1 MTRPGLLQ
9 RFLNLDRRWI
19 FLLEAAVV
27 VIALVGPSG
36 VGVRITKPVNDFYR
50 VIHQSD
56 PSKPLLVAVDTPP
69 AGLPELEP
77 MIVTI
82 LRHAFSRG
90 QPVILISLDI
100 EGVAIAERLLNQVTG
115 EINAQAQKAGR
126 PEPLE
131 SGVDYA
137 LLGFRAG
144 YSSVIIGL
152 GEEIRGVFPTDYYGT
167 PLDAMP
173 LFRDTHSYDDMAAAI
188 DISWSSTPEDW
199 IAFAG
204 GPYGIPILVGCT
216 AVSAPQYYAYLQTG
230 QMAGL
235 LGGLK
240 GAAEYERITN
250 NPGSAGRGMVA
261 QLGVHA
267 LLVLAILLGNVA
279 FFADRFI
286 SSRRP
291 LSSTGPKGTDNSGA

>member
-1 MTRPGLLQ
+1 MTRPSLLQ
-9 RFLNLDRRWI
+9 RFLNLDRRWM

-27 VIALVGPSG
+27 VFALVGPFG
-36 VGVRITKPVNDFYR
+36 IGVRITKPVNDFYR

-90 QPVILISLDI
+90 QPVILISLQM
-100 EGVAIAERLLNQVTG
+100 EGVAISERLLNQVTG
-115 EINAQAQKAGR
+115 EINDRVLQTGR
-126 PEPLE
+126 GEQLK

-144 YSSVIIGL
+144 FSSVIISL
-152 GEEIRGVFPTDYYGT
+152 GEEIRSVFPNDFYGT
-167 PLDAMP
+167 PLETMP
-173 LFRDTHSYDDMAAAI
+173 LFQDTHNYDDMAAAI
-188 DISWSSTPEDW
+188 DISWSSTPEAW
-199 IAFAG
+199 VEYAG
-204 GPYGIPILVGCT
+204 VTYGVPILVGCT

-267 LLVLAILLGNVA
+267 LLVLAIVLGNLA
-279 FFADRFI
+279 FFADRFM

-291 LSSTGPKGTDNSGA
+291 PSSTGPTETDNLGA

>member
-1 MTRPGLLQ
+1 MARPTFFQ
-9 RFLNLDRRWI
+9 RVLNIDRRYV

-27 VIALVGPSG
+27 IFALIGPFR
-36 VGVRITKPVNDFYR
+36 VGVRITKPVNDFYK
-50 VIHQSD
+50 VLDQSD
-56 PSKPLLVAVDTPP
+56 HSEPILLAVDTPP

-77 MIVTI
+77 MIIAI
-82 LRHAFSRG
+82 LRQAFNRG
-90 QPVILISLDI
+90 QPVIIISLQM
-100 EGVAIAERLLNQVTG
+100 EGVAISERLLNGVVAEFNARHAEVGTG
-115 EINAQAQKAGR
+115 EQLTA
-126 PEPLE
+126 
-131 SGVDYA
+131 GVDYA

-144 YSSVIIGL
+144 FGAVIISL
-152 GEEIRGVFPTDYYGT
+152 GEEIRNVFPADFYGT
-167 PLDAMP
+167 PLNAMP
-173 LFRDTHSYDDMAAAI
+173 LFRDVHNYDDMAVAI
-188 DISWSSTPEDW
+188 DISWSATPEAW

-250 NPGSAGRGMVA
+250 SPGSAGRGMVA

-267 LLVLAILLGNVA
+267 LIVAMIILGNVA
-279 FFADRFI
+279 YFVNRFMKK
-286 SSRRP
+286 RRP
-291 LSSTGPKGTDNSGA
+291 QGSSEA

>member
-1 MTRPGLLQ
+1 MARPTLLQ
-9 RFLNLDRRWI
+9 RVLSLDRRYV
-19 FLLEAAVV
+19 FLLEAVV
-27 VIALVGPSG
+27 VIFALVGPFR
-36 VGVRITKPVNDFYR
+36 VGVRITKPVSDFNR
-50 VIHQSD
+50 VLNLSD
-56 PSKPLLVAVDTPP
+56 PSEPILLAVDTPP

-77 MIVTI
+77 MIVAI
-82 LRHAFSRG
+82 LRQAFSRG
-90 QPVILISLDI
+90 QPVIIISLQM
-100 EGVAIAERLLNQVTG
+100 EGVAISERLLNGVVA
-115 EINAQAQKAGR
+115 EFNAQQAEVGAS
-126 PEPLE
+126 EPLTV
-131 SGVDYA
+131 GVDYA

-144 YSSVIIGL
+144 FSAVIISL
-152 GEEIRGVFPTDYYGT
+152 GEEIRNVFPADFYGT

-173 LFRDTHSYDDMAAAI
+173 LFSEVHNYDDMAVAI
-188 DISWSSTPEDW
+188 DISWSATPESW

-267 LLVLAILLGNVA
+267 FIVAMIVLGNVA
-279 FFADRFI
+279 YFV
-286 SSRRP
+286 SRRRGRR
-291 LSSTGPKGTDNSGA
+291 LD

>member
-1 MTRPGLLQ
+1 MAGTGILQ

-27 VIALVGPSG
+27 VFALVGPFG

-50 VIHQSD
+50 VIAQSD

-77 MIVTI
+77 MVVAI

-90 QPVILISLDI
+90 QPVILISLQM
-100 EGVAIAERLLNQVTG
+100 EGVAISERILNQVTS
-115 EINAQAQKAGR
+115 EMNERNLRTGR
-126 PEPLE
+126 GEPLE

-144 YSSVIIGL
+144 FSSVIISL
-152 GEEIRGVFPTDYYGT
+152 GEEIRNVFPNDFYGT

-173 LFRDTHSYDDMAAAI
+173 LFQNTHNYGDMAAAV
-188 DISWSSTPEDW
+188 DISWSSTPEAW
-199 IAFAG
+199 IEFAG
-204 GPYGIPILVGCT
+204 VPFGVPILVGCT

-267 LLVLAILLGNVA
+267 LLVLAIVLGNVA
-279 FFADRFI
+279 FFADRFMN
-286 SSRRP
+286 SRRP
-291 LSSTGPKGTDNSGA
+291 

>member
-1 MTRPGLLQ
+1 MASSGLQ

-19 FLLEAAVV
+19 FLLEAVV
-27 VIALVGPSG
+27 VILALVGPFS
-36 VGVRITKPVNDFYR
+36 VGVKITKPVDDFYR

-77 MIVTI
+77 MIVAI

-90 QPVILISLDI
+90 QPVILISLQM
-100 EGVAIAERLLNQVTG
+100 EGVAISERLLNQVTG
-115 EINAQAQKAGR
+115 EINDRVSRTGR
-126 PEPLE
+126 GEPLE

-144 YSSVIIGL
+144 FSSVIISL
-152 GEEIRGVFPTDYYGT
+152 GEEIRNVFPTDFYGT

-173 LFRDTHSYDDMAAAI
+173 LFDNTHNYDDMAAAV
-188 DISWSSTPEDW
+188 DISWSSTPEAW
-199 IAFAG
+199 VEYAG
-204 GPYGIPILVGCT
+204 VTFGVPILVGCT

-250 NPGSAGRGMVA
+250 NPGAAGRGMVA

-267 LLVLAILLGNVA
+267 LLVLAIVLGNIA
-279 FFADRFI
+279 FFADRFMKARQP
-286 SSRRP
+286 SPSP
-291 LSSTGPKGTDNSGA
+291 GPTGTDSRGA

>member
-1 MTRPGLLQ
+1 MARPTLLQ
-9 RFLNLDRRWI
+9 RILSLDRRYI

-27 VIALVGPSG
+27 IFALVGPFR
-36 VGVRITKPVNDFYR
+36 VGVRITKPVNDFCS
-50 VIHQSD
+50 VLNLSD
-56 PSKPLLVAVDTPP
+56 SSKPILLAVDTPP

-77 MIVTI
+77 MIISI
-82 LRHAFSRG
+82 LRQAFNRG
-90 QPVILISLDI
+90 QPIILISLQM
-100 EGVAIAERLLNQVTG
+100 EGVAISERLLNGVVA
-115 EINAQAQKAGR
+115 EFNAQHAEAGAS
-126 PEPLE
+126 EPLKA
-131 SGVDYA
+131 GVDYA
-137 LLGFRAG
+137 LLGYRAG
-144 YSSVIIGL
+144 FSAVIISL
-152 GEEIRGVFPTDYYGT
+152 GEEIRNVFPADFYGT

-173 LFRDTHSYDDMAAAI
+173 LFNEVHNYDDMAVAI
-188 DISWSSTPEDW
+188 DISWSATPESW

-261 QLGVHA
+261 QFGVHTLIVA
-267 LLVLAILLGNVA
+267 MIILGNVA
-279 FFADRFI
+279 YFVNLFKKK
-286 SSRRP
+286 RRP
-291 LSSTGPKGTDNSGA
+291 QGSSGA

>member
-1 MTRPGLLQ
+1 MASSGLQ
-9 RFLNLDRRWI
+9 RLLNLDRRWI
-19 FLLEAAVV
+19 FLIEAVV
-27 VIALVGPSG
+27 VVLALVGPFS
-36 VGVRITKPVNDFYR
+36 VGVKITKPVDDFYR

-56 PSKPLLVAVDTPP
+56 PSKPILLAVDTPP

-77 MIVTI
+77 MIVAI
-82 LRHAFSRG
+82 LRHAFGRG
-90 QPVILISLDI
+90 QPVVIISLQM
-100 EGVAIAERLLNQVTG
+100 EGVAISERLLNQVTG
-115 EINAQAQKAGR
+115 EINDSVARTGR
-126 PEPLE
+126 GEPLE

-144 YSSVIIGL
+144 FSSVIISL
-152 GEEIRGVFPTDYYGT
+152 GEEIKNVFPTDFYGT
-167 PLDAMP
+167 PLDTMP
-173 LFRDTHSYDDMAAAI
+173 LFDNTHNYGDMAAAI
-188 DISWSSTPEDW
+188 DISWSSTPEVW

-204 GPYGIPILVGCT
+204 GPFGIPILVGCT

-250 NPGSAGRGMVA
+250 SPGAAGRGMVA

-267 LLVLAILLGNVA
+267 LLVLAIVLGNIA
-279 FFADRFI
+279 FFADRFRKARHP
-286 SSRRP
+286 SPSP
-291 LSSTGPKGTDNSGA
+291 GPGTDSHGA

>member
-1 MTRPGLLQ
+1 MAGTGILQ

-27 VIALVGPSG
+27 VLALVGPFE

-50 VIHQSD
+50 VIQQSD

-77 MIVTI
+77 MIIAI
-82 LRHAFSRG
+82 LQHAFSRG

-100 EGVAIAERLLNQVTG
+100 EGVAISERLLNRVTG
-115 EINAQAQKAGR
+115 EMNDRVLQTGR
-126 PEPLE
+126 GEPLE

-144 YSSVIIGL
+144 YNSVIIGL
-152 GEEIRGVFPTDYYGT
+152 GEEIKGVFPTDYYGT
-167 PLDAMP
+167 SLDAMP
-173 LFRDTHSYDDMAAAI
+173 LFQDTHNYGDMAAAI

-250 NPGSAGRGMVA
+250 NPGSAGQGMVA

-267 LLVLAILLGNVA
+267 LLVLAIVLGNVA
-279 FFADRFI
+279 FFTDRFM
-286 SSRRP
+286 SSRRTM
-291 LSSTGPKGTDNSGA
+291 SSPGPTQTDNRGA

>member
-1 MTRPGLLQ
+1 MASSGLQ
-9 RFLNLDRRWI
+9 RLLNLDRRWI
-19 FLLEAAVV
+19 FLIEAVV
-27 VIALVGPSG
+27 VVLALVGPFS
-36 VGVRITKPVNDFYR
+36 VGVKITKPVDDFYR

-56 PSKPLLVAVDTPP
+56 PSKPILLAVDTPP

-77 MIVTI
+77 MIVAI
-82 LRHAFSRG
+82 LRHAFGRG
-90 QPVILISLDI
+90 QPVVIISLQM
-100 EGVAIAERLLNQVTG
+100 EGVAISERLLNQVTG
-115 EINAQAQKAGR
+115 EINDSVARTGR
-126 PEPLE
+126 GEPLE

-144 YSSVIIGL
+144 FSSVIISL
-152 GEEIRGVFPTDYYGT
+152 GEEIKNVFPTDFYGT
-167 PLDAMP
+167 PLDTMP
-173 LFRDTHSYDDMAAAI
+173 LFDNTHNYGDMAAAI
-188 DISWSSTPEDW
+188 DISWSSTPEVW

-204 GPYGIPILVGCT
+204 GPFGIPILVGCT

-250 NPGSAGRGMVA
+250 SPGAAGRGMVA

-267 LLVLAILLGNVA
+267 LLVLAIVLGNIA
-279 FFADRFI
+279 FFADRFRKARHP
-286 SSRRP
+286 SP
-291 LSSTGPKGTDNSGA
+291 GPGTDSHGA